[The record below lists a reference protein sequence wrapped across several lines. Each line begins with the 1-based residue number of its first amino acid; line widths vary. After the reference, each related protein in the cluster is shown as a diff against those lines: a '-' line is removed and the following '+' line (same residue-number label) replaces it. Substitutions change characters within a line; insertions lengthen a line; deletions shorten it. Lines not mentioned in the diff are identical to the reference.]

1 MSRRENTFRIDF
13 AGFPKKPKLEEIHLF
28 VGTQLGLKR
37 GEVKRIQCSRSST
50 CAFVKVC
57 DLELAQTV
65 VTDHDNKHEVEID
78 GHRLRLRLRME
89 DGAVAVK
96 LYDLS
101 ESITHE
107 QVAEYLSAFGDVLS
121 IHEEMCD
128 EEKYMFGG
136 IPTGT
141 LIAKMKVQRNI
152 PSYIIIDGDITYVS
166 YYGQRQTCRHCGE
179 FVHNGASC
187 VQNKKLMIQKLSAD
201 STKPTYANVAK
212 SSSAPKTNT
221 KQLPSG
227 PQARNRSKTT
237 APNFSVT
244 TITNNPKQLSLSVS
258 MSASRQEPQITTLPT
273 TSITPIT
280 NTQQATDRS
289 EFLSTAMP
297 NTSTAQQSTE
307 MRTLTIPSEDA
318 TNEFRVPCL
327 PGVGEGKAKKVNKN
341 NDEDTDES
349 TTSTSTSTSSRRS
362 NGRPPGKKQKHGNG
376 NVSMGDSSK

>member
-13 AGFPKKPKLEEIHLF
+13 AGFPKRPKLEEIHLF

-37 GEVKRIQCSRSST
+37 GEVKRIQCSRSSA

-65 VTDHDNKHEVEID
+65 VSEHDNKHEVEID
-78 GHRLRLRLRME
+78 GHRLFLRLRME

-107 QVAEYLSAFGDVLS
+107 QIAEYLSAFGDVLS
-121 IHEEMCD
+121 IHEELCD
-128 EEKYMFGG
+128 DEKYMFGR

-141 LIAKMKVQRNI
+141 MIARMKVMRNI
-152 PSYIIIDGDITYVS
+152 PSCITIDGDTTYVA

-187 VQNKKLMIQKLSAD
+187 VQNKKLMIQKLAAD

-212 SSSAPKTNT
+212 SSSSPKNNK
-221 KQLPSG
+221 KQPPTG
-227 PQARNRSKTT
+227 AQTRNRFNTT
-237 APNFSVT
+237 ASNSSTSTT
-244 TITNNPKQLSLSVS
+244 TINSNLLSLSGS
-258 MSASRQEPQITTLPT
+258 RSTSRQECQITPLQT
-273 TSITPIT
+273 TVITP
-280 NTQQATDRS
+280 TQQAPELVTRS
-289 EFLSTAMP
+289 DFRNTAVP
-297 NTSTAQQSTE
+297 NISTAQQ
-307 MRTLTIPSEDA
+307 TLTIPSTDA

-327 PGVGEGKAKKVNKN
+327 PSVGEDKAKNVNKN
-341 NDEDTDES
+341 NDEDTDGS
-349 TTSTSTSTSSRRS
+349 TTSTSSRRS
-362 NGRPPGKKQKHGNG
+362 TRQPPGKKQKHGNG
-376 NVSMGDSSK
+376 NVSKGDAAQK